1 MKKSITVVGKH
12 VNFAYVIKD
21 IDIDKITVEKYSV
34 DCRPDIVD
42 AWGAIPSGQVTFAEP
57 GEQTLEIVLKDKI
70 SNVTLIGRA
79 NVIEMASKMGGKI
92 IRDIKVERAKRG
104 KKTYISDLIFFKE
117 VVPENK

>member
-12 VNFAYVIKD
+12 VDFVYVIKD
-21 IDIDKITVEKYSV
+21 IDIDKLTVEKYSV
-34 DCRPDIVD
+34 DCMSDIIG
-42 AWGAIPSGQVTFAEP
+42 AWGATPSGQVTFTEP

-92 IRDIKVERAKRG
+92 IKDIKVERTKRG

-117 VVPENK
+117 VVPEK

>member
-1 MKKSITVVGKH
+1 MKKSITAVGKP
-12 VNFAYVIKD
+12 VNFAYVIRD
-21 IDIDKITVEKYSV
+21 IDVDKVTVEKYSV
-34 DCRPDIVD
+34 DCRSDIID
-42 AWGAIPSGQVTFAEP
+42 SWGAIPSGQVIFAEP

-92 IRDIKVERAKRG
+92 IKDIKVERAKRG

-117 VVPENK
+117 VVPEDK